1 MKPSIH
7 FLLLPSGT
15 ASGSS
20 YGPPEICCLLSQL
33 CKGSEGPDS
42 GTVRGLLASGGPRP
56 GQPTGL
62 PLWGFPVDSLAP
74 LSLHDANTEKQTS
87 EHPGG
92 QTFVQG
98 KTKASGEM
106 LSTFPLSGEA
116 LREVCT
122 TWGSRSTD
130 QASQNTHL
138 HHLSLLVSLPLG
150 FLFPGIQFPNK
161 RGACKSPAWDSSQWG
176 IQSGPQHNPPELHGW
191 RLECPHY
198 SRLPKCSPVASPRG
212 VSGSDTG
219 FLLEHGH
226 GASEQA
232 EDDPRP
238 LTSDL
243 QPLTSEGMAES
254 LDPFW
259 RRAGPPIQLIP

>member
-74 LSLHDANTEKQTS
+74 LSLHDANTEKRTS

-98 KTKASGEM
+98 ETEASGEM

-130 QASQNTHL
+130 QASQNTRTCIASPS
-138 HHLSLLVSLPLG
+138 LSHSPWDSYFLG
-150 FLFPGIQFPNK
+150 FSFLIKEEHVSPLPGTLP
-161 RGACKSPAWDSSQWG
+161 GGGSSLG
-176 IQSGPQHNPPELHGW
+176 HNITPQS
-191 RLECPHY
+191 
-198 SRLPKCSPVASPRG
+198 
-212 VSGSDTG
+212 
-219 FLLEHGH
+219 F
-226 GASEQA
+226 
-232 EDDPRP
+232 
-238 LTSDL
+238 
-243 QPLTSEGMAES
+243 MAG
-254 LDPFW
+254 D
-259 RRAGPPIQLIP
+259 